1 MDDTDELPDVTGF
14 IALLGPQYWE
24 PAEEDK
30 GDPEME
36 QATAGMP
43 EASYDIVGPFFT
55 RAEAWAWCDTMRA
68 HAERV
73 RSFPGKEQAEAKWYV
88 QAVYRPGDYDGT
100 DPTVVYSAK
109 L

>member
-1 MDDTDELPDVTGF
+1 
-14 IALLGPQYWE
+14 
-24 PAEEDK
+24 
-30 GDPEME
+30 
-36 QATAGMP
+36 
-43 EASYDIVGPFFT
+43 
-55 RAEAWAWCDTMRA
+55 MRA

-100 DPTVVYSAK
+100 DPTVEYRAK